1 MVAIRRATRDDTD
14 ACAAVLARAFHDDPG
29 TVLYEPDEA
38 RRAEVLPQFFRTFVA
53 ASLDEDG
60 HLVVAGDPVNGIAI
74 WFGPERH
81 GPSPDAMGANGFG
94 DVLTASGPEAS
105 QRLLAMVGE
114 LEAQHE
120 RLTDGAHL
128 RLDFFGVDPTA
139 QGSGIGSALIEHGH
153 RRADELGIPCYL
165 DTFTQENVRFYGHR
179 GYELAGE
186 FTVGDGVPVYGLI
199 RPPKQQESARRASP
213 DRS

>member
-14 ACAAVLARAFHDDPG
+14 ACADMLARAFHDDPG
-29 TVLYEPDEA
+29 TVLYEPDAA
-38 RRAEVLPQFFRTFVA
+38 RRAAILPQFFRTFVA
-53 ASLDEDG
+53 AALDEDG
-60 HLVVAGDPVNGIAI
+60 DLVVAGDPVNGIAN

-94 DVLTASGPEAS
+94 DVLEASGPEAT

-114 LEAQHE
+114 MEAQHE

-128 RLDFFGVDPTA
+128 RPEFFGVDPAA
-139 QGSGIGSALIEHGH
+139 QGSGIGTALIEHGH

-165 DTFTQENVRFYGHR
+165 ETMTRENVRFYEHR

-186 FTVGDGVPVYGLI
+186 YTVGDGVPVYGLI
-199 RPPKQQESARRASP
+199 RPPDQQAR
-213 DRS
+213 